1 MLAQEASMTV
11 ARTCLVLTL
20 LLVACGEMPPP
31 APAAAASPPPVP
43 NKAVLVA
50 GDGTLPVFDNAVSEV
65 EARLP
70 PGSTLGSV
78 QRLSA
83 AEVGG
88 PQNIQP
94 ATLAN
99 VLGAISSIRPGRSQ
113 GCFVYATSHGGRDA
127 GLEMQLTD
135 EFLTPQAL
143 DQALRQGCGNAPTAV
158 VISGCYSGVFAKPPM
173 TRPNRIVLTASRPD
187 RTSFGCRT
195 GRTFTVYDKCLLD
208 AFDAGSSWRQV
219 YAFTKACVGAEE
231 RREHVTPSE
240 PQAWFGA
247 GVATLAL
254 PVVRIRAGG

>member
-1 MLAQEASMTV
+1 MPLTRGYLLAILVV
-11 ARTCLVLTL
+11 A
-20 LLVACGEMPPP
+20 ACGQVQPSIPVAATSPP
-31 APAAAASPPPVP
+31 AP
-43 NKAVLVA
+43 NKVVLIA
-50 GDGTLPVFDNAVSEV
+50 GDGSLPVFDNAVGEV
-65 EARLP
+65 ESRLP
-70 PGSTLGSV
+70 AGRRSGVL

-83 AEVGG
+83 ALAGG
-88 PQNIQP
+88 PDNIQP

-99 VLGAISSIRPGRSQ
+99 VLGAVAAMRPGPSQ

-143 DQALRQGCGNAPTAV
+143 DQALLQGCGDAPTAV

-195 GRTFTVYDKCLLD
+195 GRTYTVYDKCLLD
-208 AFDAGSSWRQV
+208 AFDARGSWKQV
-219 YAFTKACVGAEE
+219 YGFTKSCVAVEE
-231 RREHVTPSE
+231 RREHVAPSE

-247 GVATLAL
+247 GVATLPL
-254 PVVRIRAGG
+254 PITRDPARTKS